1 MRRRVKY
8 FIMQGL
14 IPEAYE
20 GAPHIGGN
28 ALTARQERIKRWKA
42 TESTLPREDEYVFL
56 RQRRVGTVS
65 VLVHDVYDTLL
76 MVSAPSQRK
85 AYALAL
91 PFRSYLT
98 VYLGYSL
105 NDSYEFLLELTAK
118 PALTATTRKIASL
131 YRQLGS
137 DRIDLDVLSSTMVSG
152 TRLFHP
158 QIRSACKFV
167 ERTLNAP
174 QLAASLTHLERSH
187 FLFAGHMTSYY
198 YHRHYRHQRRLESA
212 YLREKKYLED
222 RTLYDLAFL
231 SAFRALEALLGTAQI
246 KEHDI
251 GQRLRALDD
260 KFGTSFCSTRWKSY
274 HEVFSSGRKRWRF
287 DELIAHYLRVRN
299 AVAAHANPRP
309 PFPLREDQV
318 LEIQRLVASM
328 LYDAAGKPQG
338 LDAPFISNDASHT

>member
-1 MRRRVKY
+1 VKY

-20 GAPHIGGN
+20 GAPHISGN
-28 ALTARQERIKRWKA
+28 ALTRQERIKRWKA
-42 TESTLPREDEYVFL
+42 TESPLPREDEYVFL
-56 RQRRVGTVS
+56 RQPRVGTLS

-76 MVSAPSQRK
+76 MVSATSQRR

-98 VYLGYSL
+98 VYLGFDLDGSP
-105 NDSYEFLLELTAK
+105 YEFLLELTAR
-118 PALTATTRKIASL
+118 PALTATTREIASL

-137 DRIDLDVLSSTMVSG
+137 DRINLDFLYSTMVSG
-152 TRLFHP
+152 TRLYHP

-167 ERTLNAP
+167 ERTLTAP
-174 QLAASLTHLERSH
+174 QLAASLMHLERSH
-187 FLFAGHMTSYY
+187 FLFAAQMTSYY
-198 YHRHYRHQRRLESA
+198 YHRHYRYQRRLESA
-212 YLREKKYLED
+212 YLREKKYLEE

-287 DELIAHYLRVRN
+287 DELIARYLRVRN

-328 LYDAAGKPQG
+328 LYDVAGKPQG
-338 LDAPFISNDASHT
+338 LDAPFMTNST

>member
-1 MRRRVKY
+1 
-8 FIMQGL
+8 MQGL

-28 ALTARQERIKRWKA
+28 VPATRQERIKRWKA
-42 TESTLPREDEYVFL
+42 TECRLPREEEYVFL
-56 RQRRVGTVS
+56 RQPGVGTLS

-76 MVSAPSQRK
+76 MVSARSQRK

-98 VYLGYSL
+98 VYLGFDL
-105 NDSYEFLLELTAK
+105 GDSPYEFLLELTAR
-118 PALTATTRKIASL
+118 PSLTATTLQIACL
-131 YRQLGS
+131 YRRLGS
-137 DRIDLDVLSSTMVSG
+137 DPINPDFLSNAMASG
-152 TRLFHP
+152 SGVYHP

-167 ERTLNAP
+167 ERILIAP

-187 FLFAGHMTSYY
+187 FLFAGHMTSSYY
-198 YHRHYRHQRRLESA
+198 QREYRHHRRLESA
-212 YLREKKYLED
+212 YLREKKYLEE

-246 KEHDI
+246 KKHEV

-274 HEVFSSGRKRWRF
+274 HEVFSSGRKRWCF
-287 DELIAHYLRVRN
+287 DELITRYLDVRN

-328 LYDAAGKPQG
+328 LYDAAGKP
-338 LDAPFISNDASHT
+338 DA